1 MSPHVVPK
9 SSLAGAAAA
18 VSPIS
23 PADEEKTAVDSSW
36 EDEQSTIDQAE
47 MADKVRRALA
57 EKRRA
62 GSAGSTT
69 ATTGGH
75 AVDEPTVED
84 RARPGIEAAALG
96 IARLIVESGPDAG
109 KDFPLRAGK
118 PVLVGRALDNSVVLT
133 DLSVSRKHFEINWDG
148 GHWALTD
155 RGSGNGTLLNGKL
168 EEGTFRLF
176 NSDRIEIGHTTFR
189 FEQTGQGSRNQWS
202 EEEPSTIA
210 GRRNPAVGSPRPSAL
225 QTSEFDAPPGES
237 AAISMVERKPIPLTE
252 PRNPPIDLHRRPTA
266 APSPNPYTAAPGS
279 PGLPPPSSPQFLG
292 ATPRQPAPRPLA
304 TGPSDLAGA
313 PFSPASRSTNLGNP
327 PVSGPGGPAGPAGPA
342 GHGNLNGPGGSNAGH
357 GNLNGS
363 NAGHGLGH
371 QGLAPG
377 SSPMPSPLSGQHG
390 PSSAPLG
397 SPMMS
402 GLAPVGGLGAPPR
415 SSPMNTLPGRPP
427 VVGPTAPPPIGDAMV
442 PPRQVSQSSIPLD
455 MIPGMTTVPHPRSLV
470 GPPMSRPTLSA
481 QHEHAIAPRMM
492 SRNDMIADS
501 GVAVS
506 PPRYPQEP
514 RSLLADGVPRLTRP
528 NKTTLALIGAGV
540 VMVAAVVALAMSLG
554 NDSPPSSSPSSAAAS
569 TGSDASANIA
579 SVQPI
584 DPPVK
589 SAELAAAE
597 KAAAEKLAAEKL
609 AAEKLAA
616 EKLAAEKLAAE
627 KLAAEKL
634 AAEKLAA
641 EKLAAEQVAAEK
653 TAAEKL
659 AAEKLA
665 ASEKAERLAA
675 EKAEKLAAAREAKLA
690 AEKAA
695 AEKLAAQKAAKNKK
709 DQPKRVEKE
718 KERVVET
725 PQADLDSEAILG
737 KAEDLY
743 RKKNFAAAASTIRE
757 AIRGRTAGTDEL
769 RATAQIYEALQR
781 TYSAGTAVGAKPTE
795 AYTNLRS
802 AARYDDKL
810 GGAHSSD
817 INPRILALAP
827 RAAAQFLALKQY
839 EEAFQA
845 LRDAERAGASNSTL
859 SAVRTAV
866 DARANELYNEA
877 QSKRADDPAAAR
889 SLYKKVL
896 KLVDSGSPLYQK
908 ATKGISETT

>member
-1 MSPHVVPK
+1 MVHRPNVGIPHVSPHVVPK
-9 SSLAGAAAA
+9 ASLGGAAAA
-18 VSPIS
+18 VAPIA

-84 RARPGIEAAALG
+84 RARPGLEASAALG
-96 IARLIVESGPDAG
+96 VARLLVESGPDAG

-118 PVLVGRALDNSVVLT
+118 PVMVGRALDNSIVLT

-148 GHWALTD
+148 GHWTLTD

-176 NSDRIEIGHTTFR
+176 AGDRIEIGHTTFR
-189 FEQTGQGSRNQWS
+189 FEQTGAGNRNQWS

-225 QTSEFDAPPGES
+225 QTSEFDASPGES
-237 AAISMVERKPIPLTE
+237 AAISMVERKPIPLSD
-252 PRNPPIDLHRRPTA
+252 PRNLPIDLHRRPTA
-266 APSPNPYTAAPGS
+266 APSPNPYTSPPSASVPALSPAPSSAPGS

-292 ATPRQPAPRPLA
+292 GAPRSAAARPVLGDIPGGTPGA
-304 TGPSDLAGA
+304 SAGMAA
-313 PFSPASRSTNLGNP
+313 PFLPASRSTSLGNP
-327 PVSGPGGPAGPAGPA
+327 P
-342 GHGNLNGPGGSNAGH
+342 
-357 GNLNGS
+357 
-363 NAGHGLGH
+363 
-371 QGLAPG
+371 PG
-377 SSPMPSPLSGQHG
+377 SSPLPSPVSGQNG
-390 PSSAPLG
+390 PASAPLG
-397 SPMMS
+397 TPMMS
-402 GLAPVGGLGAPPR
+402 GLAPPR

-427 VVGPTAPPPIGDAMV
+427 VVGPTAPPPMGDAMV
-442 PPRQVSQSSIPLD
+442 PPRQVSQSSVPLD
-455 MIPGMTTVPHPRSLV
+455 MIPGMNTVPHPRSLV
-470 GPPMSRPTLSA
+470 APPMSRPTLSA
-481 QHEHAIAPRMM
+481 QHERAIAPRMM
-492 SRNDMIADS
+492 SRNSDMNADS

-506 PPRYPQEP
+506 PPHFPVGPSSEP
-514 RSLLADGVPRLTRP
+514 RSLLADGVPRLNRP
-528 NKTTLALIGAGV
+528 SKTTFALIGSGV
-540 VMVAAVVALAMSLG
+540 VLVAAVVALAMSLG
-554 NDSPPSSSPSSAAAS
+554 GGGEPAKPAEPSATGNGASSAAA
-569 TGSDASANIA
+569 ASGT
-579 SVQPI
+579 SVEPI
-584 DPPVK
+584 DQPVK
-589 SAELAAAE
+589 SAELLAAEKAAAE

-627 KLAAEKL
+627 QAT
-634 AAEKLAA
+634 AEKLAA
-641 EKLAAEQVAAEK
+641 EKLAAEQA
-653 TAAEKL
+653 T
-659 AAEKLA
+659 
-665 ASEKAERLAA
+665 A
-675 EKAEKLAAAREAKLA
+675 EKAAAEQAAAEQAAALKTEKLA

-695 AEKLAAQKAAKNKK
+695 AEKLAAQKADKAAAAREARLAAEKAAAERAAAAKAAKNKK
-709 DQPKRVEKE
+709 ETPKRVEKD
-718 KERVVET
+718 KERVAET
-725 PQADLDSEAILG
+725 PQAELDSEAILG

-743 RKKNFAAAASTIRE
+743 RKKNFAAAAATIRD
-757 AIRGRTAGTDEL
+757 AIRGRTSGTDEL

-781 TYSAGTAVGAKPTE
+781 TYSAGTAVGAKPTD

-802 AARYDDKL
+802 ASRYDEKL
-810 GGAHSSD
+810 GGTHSSD
-817 INPRILALAP
+817 INPRILSLAP
-827 RAAAQFLALKQY
+827 RAAAQFVALRQY

-845 LRDAERAGASNSTL
+845 LRDAERAGASSSTL
-859 SAVRTAV
+859 GSVRTAV

-877 QSKRADDPAAAR
+877 QSKRGDDPAAAR

-908 ATKGISETT
+908 ASKGVAETT